1 MYSDIIT
8 LSDALF
14 ITVLS
19 ITIVF
24 CILLLIAFCIMSFKY
39 IFKEENIKS
48 QQKPQATKK
57 VNVAQTP
64 AFDIKTIEND
74 EDKMVA
80 VMVATINSNEN
91 DEDKI
96 YRVTNVREI

>member
-1 MYSDIIT
+1 MYGDVIT
-8 LSDALF
+8 LGDALF
-14 ITVLS
+14 ITVFS

-24 CILLLIAFCIMSFKY
+24 CILLMIAFCIMQFKH
-39 IFKEENIKS
+39 IFKEEVKPANIAKATKATVTAPVFNIKE
-48 QQKPQATKK
+48 
-57 VNVAQTP
+57 
-64 AFDIKTIEND
+64 IEND

-96 YRVTNVREI
+96 YKVTNVKQI